1 MFGVFLKSLLNIFF
15 ILFVCG
21 LLLPVCAE
29 DIPIQVQR
37 RVKKPIPNTTQINK
51 AKPDECPQ
59 IPKNNLQIIKAK
71 GENYAKH
78 RLSIPKNREK
88 EISSTDFCDISNE
101 LKQYGAENIRIT
113 LFDTKYNKEDKPVMN
128 GRSFKNSR
136 YCIKITFT
144 YGNKPY
150 DTGWCR

>member
-1 MFGVFLKSLLNIFF
+1 MKSLLNIFL

-29 DIPIQVQR
+29 DVPIQVQR
-37 RVKKPIPNTTQINK
+37 RVKKTIPIKPQINK
-51 AKPDECPQ
+51 PIPTVCQQLPQ
-59 IPKNNLQIIKAK
+59 NNLQIILAK
-71 GENYAKH
+71 GENYAKY
-78 RLSIPKNREK
+78 RLSIPKSREK

-101 LKQYGAENIRIT
+101 LKQYGAENIRII
-113 LFDTKYNKEDKPVMN
+113 LFDTKYNKEDKPIMN
-128 GRSFKNSR
+128 GRNFKNSR

-144 YGNKPY
+144 YRNKPY